1 MKKALCKYLFNSV
14 FLFVGVF
21 FLVSCLNELQAQHSF
36 SEVYNRYLN
45 GELTA
50 IETVELQIEALS
62 HSHSH
67 DDGNFIKC
75 LTPFFILLNQE
86 KENIDGAILQK
97 FNALSPTRSSTTTE
111 YISPSGKFR
120 IHYETVG
127 SDRVPFDDFNDN
139 FIPDYV
145 EEVAEAA
152 DSSYRHQVIT
162 LGFPDPIGEGE
173 IYDVFIKDLFSR
185 KSYGFVSFLRTGSWP
200 CNNSGP
206 ETCIYI
212 ENDFAGYPANADPEG
227 SAIGALKVTMAHEF
241 KHAIQYVQNGWS
253 GETRSWMEMDATLM
267 EEVVYDNVNDYYNY
281 IEGFS
286 TDLFQKASSS
296 LIPGRYEDVT
306 WALYFHEKFGSTFW
320 LDVWDFI
327 ETDNS
332 ILFLT
337 AVEQALQNRDESY
350 PKNVLESYMW
360 HFASGDQF
368 SATNFGFEEHLD
380 YPGPGLSAIYL
391 EPLSALT
398 SEFSLDRMSA
408 RYYSVEPIDLLEGYL
423 SLNFINSSKDVQF
436 GLIGYQKNG
445 EVLTNKIVEQGVDQ
459 LTSINTDWQWS
470 ELDKVGL
477 VAVNSSSTDENSF
490 RFQVFE
496 RTVSSTEPNI
506 KLLNTTAT
514 VNSSFRLYLPT
525 TQNITLDIY
534 DVLGRH
540 IQTIHN
546 GPVNSGFREFNFNT
560 SNLASGIYLYRLIS
574 ESGVQAFTFPVIK

>member
-1 MKKALCKYLFNSV
+1 MVLS
-14 FLFVGVF
+14 
-21 FLVSCLNELQAQHSF
+21 SNELQAQHRF
-36 SEVYNRYLN
+36 SEVHNRYLN

-67 DDGNFIKC
+67 GDGNFIKC
-75 LTPFFILLNQE
+75 LTPFLVLLNQE

-97 FNALSPTRSSTTTE
+97 FNALSPTRSSTATE

-120 IHYETVG
+120 LHYETEG
-127 SDRVPFDDFNDN
+127 NDRVPSDDLNN
-139 FIPDYV
+139 NSIPDYV
-145 EEVAEAA
+145 EKAAIAA
-152 DSSYRHQVIT
+152 DSSYRHEVKT
-162 LGFPDPIGEGE
+162 LGFPDPIGEDE
-173 IYDVFIKDLFSR
+173 IYDVFFKDLYDLR
-185 KSYGFVSFLRTGSWP
+185 YYGLANNKTSGNFP
-200 CNNSGP
+200 CNNTGP

-212 ENDFAGYPANADPEG
+212 ENDFEGYPLNTDPEG
-227 SAIGALKVTMAHEF
+227 DMIGALKVTMAHEF
-241 KHAIQYVQNGWS
+241 RHAIQFVQSDWQ
-253 GETRSWMEMDATLM
+253 GESNKWLEMDATLM

-286 TDLFQKASSS
+286 TDLFEKASSS

-306 WALYFHEKFGSTFW
+306 WALYFHEKLGPTFW
-320 LDVWDFI
+320 TDVWNFI

-337 AVEQALQNRDESY
+337 AVKQALQNRDESY
-350 PKNVLESYMW
+350 PENVLESYMW
-360 HFASGDQF
+360 HFASGGRF
-368 SATNFGFEEHLD
+368 SATNFGFEERLN
-380 YPGPGLSAIYL
+380 YPGPGLSATYL

-398 SEFSLDRMSA
+398 SEFSIDRMSA
-408 RYYSVEPIDLLEGYL
+408 RYYSVEPVDPLEGYV
-423 SLNFINSSKDVQF
+423 SLNFINSSKDIQF

-445 EVLTNKIVEQGVDQ
+445 EVLTHKIVEQSADQ
-459 LTSINTDWQWS
+459 LTSINTNWQWS

-477 VAVNSSSTDENSF
+477 VVVNSSSADQNSF

-496 RTVSSTEPNI
+496 RTPSSTEPNI
-506 KLLNTTAT
+506 KLLNTTAI